1 MKIERTTKETPA
13 KIEITEVFI
22 ANDGTKFDSLL
33 DCLEHENELKL
44 LEAKKLIK
52 IYIV

>member
-22 ANDGTKFDSLL
+22 AEDGTRFL
-33 DCLEHENELKL
+33 
-44 LEAKKLIK
+44 
-52 IYIV
+52 